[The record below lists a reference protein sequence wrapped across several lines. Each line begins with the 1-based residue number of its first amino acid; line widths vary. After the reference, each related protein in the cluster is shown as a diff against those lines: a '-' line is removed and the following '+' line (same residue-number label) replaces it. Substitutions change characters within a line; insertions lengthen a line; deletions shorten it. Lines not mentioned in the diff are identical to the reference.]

1 MDRKGEPGKSGATPG
16 ENLPR
21 PGPLS
26 PRRLFDPEGEG
37 GHVSS
42 WSLVARLLS
51 LGLRHKAQVAAAL
64 LVTVIMQ
71 LLAVGGLVSAGLAVD
86 VLRHQ
91 ANPAAPPPDWPVGL
105 APPESTSFMALLFW
119 TAGAAL
125 VFGVVGSVGYYFG
138 RVTNE
143 LLAQS
148 IVVDLRDQVYR
159 KLQRLSFTF
168 FDTHDSG
175 TIINR
180 VTGDVQSVRGFLQG
194 ILIRAMTSLV
204 AVVVFIVAMAAIHL
218 WLTLACLSFAGIQLW
233 LMVRFA
239 RKARPV
245 FKRQR
250 ELIDKLTMTLSEGVQ
265 GIRVVR
271 SFGREREQIDKFDR
285 ESAHARDQRMRIWQL
300 MGNTMPLVQGAS
312 WIVVAVLIGYGGI
325 LVQRGPEAGGIALGA
340 IWVFFG
346 LLRNLSGLVEQIVSI
361 AAELPESLT
370 GAERVFEIL
379 DMQPEIASPA
389 VTRKLP
395 SGRARGAIEFRNV
408 TFVYLVPPPSEGGG
422 RGVGVAVGEPSR
434 TPPPQPSPSDR
445 GREYVPPPSE
455 GGGRGVGDSSDT
467 FKVVHPHPSSP
478 PQRGGGNIP
487 VLRDINLT
495 INPGDNI
502 AIVGPTGGG
511 KTTLL
516 KLIPRFY
523 DPQDGQVL
531 IDGID
536 VRELD
541 LDEVRRSIGFV
552 FQEPYLFSNTI
563 ASNVAFGI
571 PDASE
576 ERVLEAMNDASAT
589 EFVERLEHKAGTI
602 VGERGLTLSG
612 GERQRL
618 TIARALLID
627 PPILLLDDAMSAVD
641 ASTET
646 AIQRAIDRLGSS
658 RTTLFIAH
666 RLSSLRRADRVIV
679 IEDGRIVADGTH
691 DELMAT
697 DGHYREAALVQLEN
711 DLDGTPREG
720 DVALARDG
728 GVRS

>member
-1 MDRKGEPGKSGATPG
+1 MDRNRAQKDLSAAAGDNP
-16 ENLPR
+16 PR
-21 PGPLS
+21 PATFPQ
-26 PRRLFDPEGEG
+26 GEG
-37 GHVSS
+37 AEEQQTTKVSS
-42 WSLVARLLS
+42 WSLIARLLS
-51 LGLRHKAQVAAAL
+51 LGLRHKTQVAAAL
-64 LVTVIMQ
+64 LVTIIVQVM
-71 LLAVGGLVSAGLAVD
+71 AVGGLMSAGIAVD
-86 VLRHQ
+86 VLRHHADPATPAPQ
-91 ANPAAPPPDWPVGL
+91 WPLGLTPAAD
-105 APPESTSFMALLFW
+105 SSFMTLMW
-119 TAGAAL
+119 WSAGAAL
-125 VFGVVGSVGYYFG
+125 LFGVVGAVGYYFG

-194 ILIRAMTSLV
+194 ILIRAMTSIIALI
-204 AVVVFIVAMAAIHL
+204 VFIVAMSAIHL

-233 LMVRFA
+233 LMIRFA
-239 RKARPV
+239 KKARPV
-245 FKRQR
+245 YMKQR
-250 ELIDKLTMTLSEGVQ
+250 ELIDDLTMTLSEAVQ

-271 SFGREREQIDKFDR
+271 SFGRENQQIEKFER
-285 ESAHARDQRMRIWQL
+285 ESVHARDQRMSIWTM

-325 LVQRGPEAGGIALGA
+325 LVHRGPEAGGIALGA

-379 DMQPEIASPA
+379 DRKPAIASPA
-389 VTRKLP
+389 TPKRLIG
-395 SGRARGAIEFRNV
+395 GRARGAIEFRNV
-408 TFVYLVPPPSEGGG
+408 TFAYSVPPPLQGGG
-422 RGVGVAVGEPSR
+422 EGVGVAVGEPSR
-434 TPPPQPSPSDR
+434 TPPPQPSPSER
-445 GREYVPPPSE
+445 GREL
-455 GGGRGVGDSSDT
+455 GV
-467 FKVVHPHPSSP
+467 
-478 PQRGGGNIP
+478 P
-487 VLRDINLT
+487 VLRNINFT

-523 DPQDGQVL
+523 DPQEGQVL
-531 IDGID
+531 IDGVD

-541 LDEVRRSIGFV
+541 LDELRRSIGFV
-552 FQEPYLFSNTI
+552 FQEAYLFSNTI
-563 ASNVAFGI
+563 ESNIAFGD
-571 PDASE
+571 PDASA
-576 ERVLEAMNDASAT
+576 ERVTLAANHASAT
-589 EFVERLEHKAGTI
+589 EFIEHLPENFRTV

-641 ASTET
+641 PATET
-646 AIQRAIDRLGSS
+646 AIQREIDRFGAS

-666 RLSSLRRADRVIV
+666 RLSSLRRADRVMV

-691 DELMAT
+691 DELMAS

-711 DLDGTPREG
+711 DLGEKAEG
-720 DVALARDG
+720 ADDAELAPAERG
-728 GVRS
+728 RA

>member
-1 MDRKGEPGKSGATPG
+1 MTPAAV
-16 ENLPR
+16 L
-21 PGPLS
+21 GP
-26 PRRLFDPEGEG
+26 
-37 GHVSS
+37 SS
-42 WSLVARLLS
+42 WSLVRRLLA

-64 LVTVIMQ
+64 LVTVLMQ
-71 LLAVGGLVSAGLAVD
+71 VMAVGGLVSAGLAVD
-86 VLRHQ
+86 VLRHY
-91 ANPAAPPPDWPVGL
+91 ADPGAPAPAWPLGL
-105 APPESTSFMALLFW
+105 APAADTSFMVLLLW

-125 VFGVVGSVGYYFG
+125 AFGVIGSVGYYFG

-143 LLAQS
+143 MLAQS

-194 ILIRAMTSLV
+194 ILIRAMTSIIAL
-204 AVVVFIVAMAAIHL
+204 VVFIVAMASIHL
-218 WLTLACLSFAGIQLW
+218 WLTLACLSLAGLQLW
-233 LMVRFA
+233 LMIRFA
-239 RKARPV
+239 KKARPV
-245 FKRQR
+245 FKKQR
-250 ELIDKLTMTLSEGVQ
+250 ELIDDLTMTLSEGVQ

-271 SFGREREQIDKFDR
+271 SFGREREQIDKFER
-285 ESAHARDQRMRIWQL
+285 ESIFARDQRMRIWQL

-312 WIVVAVLIGYGGI
+312 WIVVAVLIGYGGV

-346 LLRNLSGLVEQIVSI
+346 LLRNLSGLIEQIVSI
-361 AAELPESLT
+361 AADLPEALT

-379 DMQPEIASPA
+379 DREPAIASPA
-389 VTRKLP
+389 NPKRLP
-395 SGRARGAIEFRNV
+395 GGRARGAIEFRNV
-408 TFVYLVPPPSEGGG
+408 TFAYAVPPPSEGGG
-422 RGVGVAVGEPSR
+422 QGVGESLAAPPA
-434 TPPPQPSPSDR
+434 TPPPQSSS
-445 GREYVPPPSE
+445 SE
-455 GGGRGVGDSSDT
+455 KGRGSE
-467 FKVVHPHPSSP
+467 
-478 PQRGGGNIP
+478 QI
-487 VLRDINLT
+487 LRNINLT

-523 DPQDGQVL
+523 DPQQGQVL
-531 IDGID
+531 VDGID

-541 LDEVRRSIGFV
+541 LDELRRSIGFV

-563 ASNVAFGI
+563 ESNLAFGD
-571 PDASE
+571 PDSSR
-576 ERVLEAMNDASAT
+576 ERIMLAAEHASAT
-589 EFVERLEHKAGTI
+589 EFIARLPDRFGTI

-618 TIARALLID
+618 TIARAMLID

-646 AIQRAIDRLGSS
+646 AIQREIDRLGAK

-711 DLDGTPREG
+711 DLGNSSEAEAPE
-720 DVALARDG
+720 LARAEG
-728 GVRS
+728 RSL